1 VSQIGSDS
9 FQASLP
15 SRLYFV
21 TDQSEPNEI
30 NASLESE
37 QEEAPLAGAETT
49 GARLDDLF
57 QSGNDGNELD
67 TSSSQVIQSDE
78 EILETSSSFISRF
91 IKNKSDRT
99 VQESEVAQK
108 SGFRVRRV
116 RRLVRHIEPWSVLK
130 IGLVFYLCVW
140 GMSVIAFSMIWG
152 AASDAGTIQKFESF
166 IEQLFALESFEF
178 NAEQIFRIFILGGL
192 VMVVGG
198 TAITV
203 VLVVVFNL
211 ISDLMGGIR
220 ITVIEEETAVRRRK
234 KPLGE
239 RISIR
244 KNE

>member
-1 VSQIGSDS
+1 M
-9 FQASLP
+9 P

-21 TDQSEPNEI
+21 TDQSDFIEE
-30 NASLESE
+30 ESS
-37 QEEAPLAGAETT
+37 LAGAETT
-49 GARLDDLF
+49 GARLEDLF
-57 QSGNDGNELD
+57 QSGNE
-67 TSSSQVIQSDE
+67 SSASGQQEIQPSE
-78 EILETSSSFISRF
+78 EIEEVSAGGFSKILQNRL
-91 IKNKSDRT
+91 NKDAK
-99 VQESEVAQK
+99 ESGEKGKA
-108 SGFRVRRV
+108 GFRVRRV

-166 IEQLFALESFEF
+166 IEQLFALETFEF

-234 KPLGE
+234 KTLGE
-239 RISIR
+239 RISTR

>member
-1 VSQIGSDS
+1 M
-9 FQASLP
+9 P

-21 TDQSEPNEI
+21 TDQSDSIEE
-30 NASLESE
+30 ESF
-37 QEEAPLAGAETT
+37 LAGAETT
-49 GARLDDLF
+49 GARLEDLF
-57 QSGNDGNELD
+57 QSGEESS
-67 TSSSQVIQSDE
+67 TSGLQENQLSE
-78 EILETSSSFISRF
+78 EIEEFSSGFFSKILQNRL
-91 IKNKSDRT
+91 NKDDKQSGEQGKD
-99 VQESEVAQK
+99 
-108 SGFRVRRV
+108 GFRVRRV
-116 RRLVRHIEPWSVLK
+116 RRLVRHVEPWSVLK

-166 IEQLFALESFEF
+166 IEQLFALETFEF
-178 NAEQIFRIFILGGL
+178 NTEQIFRIFILGGL

>member
-1 VSQIGSDS
+1 M
-9 FQASLP
+9 P

-21 TDQSEPNEI
+21 TDQSDSIEE
-30 NASLESE
+30 ESS
-37 QEEAPLAGAETT
+37 LAGAETT
-49 GARLDDLF
+49 GARLEDLF
-57 QSGNDGNELD
+57 QSGDESS
-67 TSSSQVIQSDE
+67 TSGLQENQPSE
-78 EILETSSSFISRF
+78 EIEEFSSGFFSKILQNRL
-91 IKNKSDRT
+91 NKDDKQSGE
-99 VQESEVAQK
+99 QGKA
-108 SGFRVRRV
+108 GFRVRRV
-116 RRLVRHIEPWSVLK
+116 RRLIRHIEPWSVLK

-166 IEQLFALESFEF
+166 IEQLFALETFEF

>member
-1 VSQIGSDS
+1 
-9 FQASLP
+9 
-15 SRLYFV
+15 V
-21 TDQSEPNEI
+21 TDQSDSIEE
-30 NASLESE
+30 ESS
-37 QEEAPLAGAETT
+37 LAGAETT
-49 GARLDDLF
+49 GARLEDLF
-57 QSGNDGNELD
+57 QSGDESS
-67 TSSSQVIQSDE
+67 TSALQENQPSE
-78 EILETSSSFISRF
+78 EIEEFSSGGFSKIL
-91 IKNKSDRT
+91 KNRLNKDDKQSAEQGKT
-99 VQESEVAQK
+99 
-108 SGFRVRRV
+108 GFRVRRV
-116 RRLVRHIEPWSVLK
+116 RRLVRHVEPWSVLK

-166 IEQLFALESFEF
+166 IEQLFALETFEF
-178 NAEQIFRIFILGGL
+178 NTEQIFRIFILGGL

>member
-1 VSQIGSDS
+1 M
-9 FQASLP
+9 P

-21 TDQSEPNEI
+21 TDQSDSIEE
-30 NASLESE
+30 ESS
-37 QEEAPLAGAETT
+37 LAGAETT
-49 GARLDDLF
+49 GARLEDLF
-57 QSGNDGNELD
+57 QSGNESS
-67 TSSSQVIQSDE
+67 TSGQQEIQPSE
-78 EILETSSSFISRF
+78 EIEEVSSGVFSKILQNRL
-91 IKNKSDRT
+91 NKDAKQSGEKEKT
-99 VQESEVAQK
+99 
-108 SGFRVRRV
+108 GFRVRRV

-166 IEQLFALESFEF
+166 IEQLFALETFEF

-220 ITVIEEETAVRRRK
+220 ITVIEEETAVRHRK

-244 KNE
+244 KNEYR

>member
-1 VSQIGSDS
+1 MLSDS
-9 FQASLP
+9 VKALLP

-21 TDQSEPNEI
+21 TDEFQPDEKENPVDSD
-30 NASLESE
+30 
-37 QEEAPLAGAETT
+37 QETNDLAGAETT
-49 GARLDDLF
+49 GARLEDLF
-57 QSGNDGNELD
+57 QSGSEENSSTTSESHLTQSNDFD
-67 TSSSQVIQSDE
+67 D
-78 EILETSSSFISRF
+78 ETSSSFISGLFR
-91 IKNKSDRT
+91 NKANK
-99 VQESEVAQK
+99 EVEETEEKQK

-152 AASDAGTIQKFESF
+152 AASDAGTIDKFESF
-166 IEQLFALESFEF
+166 IEQLFALETFEF

-220 ITVIEEETAVRRRK
+220 VTVIEEETAIRRRK
-234 KPLGE
+234 KPLSE
-239 RISIR
+239 RITLR
-244 KNE
+244 NRE

>member
-1 VSQIGSDS
+1 
-9 FQASLP
+9 
-15 SRLYFV
+15 V
-21 TDQSEPNEI
+21 TDQSDSIEE
-30 NASLESE
+30 ESS
-37 QEEAPLAGAETT
+37 LAGAETT
-49 GARLDDLF
+49 GARLEDLF
-57 QSGNDGNELD
+57 QSGEESS
-67 TSSSQVIQSDE
+67 TSGLQENQLSE
-78 EILETSSSFISRF
+78 EIEEFSSGFFSKILQNRL
-91 IKNKSDRT
+91 NKDDKQSGEQGKD
-99 VQESEVAQK
+99 
-108 SGFRVRRV
+108 GFRVRRV
-116 RRLVRHIEPWSVLK
+116 RRLIRHIEPWSVLK

-166 IEQLFALESFEF
+166 IEQLFALETFEF

-192 VMVVGG
+192 VMVIGG

>member
-1 VSQIGSDS
+1 
-9 FQASLP
+9 
-15 SRLYFV
+15 V
-21 TDQSEPNEI
+21 TDQSGSIEG
-30 NASLESE
+30 ASSF
-37 QEEAPLAGAETT
+37 AWAATT
-49 GARLDDLF
+49 GARLEDLF
-57 QSGNDGNELD
+57 QSGDESS
-67 TSSSQVIQSDE
+67 TSGLQENQPSE
-78 EILETSSSFISRF
+78 EIEEFSSGFFSKILQNRL
-91 IKNKSDRT
+91 NKDDKQSGE
-99 VQESEVAQK
+99 QGKA
-108 SGFRVRRV
+108 GFRVRRV
-116 RRLVRHIEPWSVLK
+116 RRLIRHIEPWSVLK

-166 IEQLFALESFEF
+166 IEQLFALETFEF

>member
-1 VSQIGSDS
+1 M
-9 FQASLP
+9 P

-21 TDQSEPNEI
+21 TDQSDSIEE
-30 NASLESE
+30 ESS
-37 QEEAPLAGAETT
+37 LAGAETT
-49 GARLDDLF
+49 GARLEDLF
-57 QSGNDGNELD
+57 QSGDESS
-67 TSSSQVIQSDE
+67 TSALQENQPSE
-78 EILETSSSFISRF
+78 EIEEFSSGGFSKIL
-91 IKNKSDRT
+91 KNRLNKDDKQSAEQGKT
-99 VQESEVAQK
+99 
-108 SGFRVRRV
+108 GFRVRRV
-116 RRLVRHIEPWSVLK
+116 RRLVRHVEPWSVLK

-166 IEQLFALESFEF
+166 IEQLFALETFEF
-178 NAEQIFRIFILGGL
+178 NTEQIFRIFILGGL

>member
-1 VSQIGSDS
+1 V
-9 FQASLP
+9 P

-21 TDQSEPNEI
+21 TDQSDSIEE
-30 NASLESE
+30 ESS
-37 QEEAPLAGAETT
+37 LAGAETT
-49 GARLDDLF
+49 GARLEDLF
-57 QSGNDGNELD
+57 QSGDESS
-67 TSSSQVIQSDE
+67 TSGLQENQPSE
-78 EILETSSSFISRF
+78 EIEEFSSGFFSKILQNRL
-91 IKNKSDRT
+91 NKDDKQSGE
-99 VQESEVAQK
+99 QGKA
-108 SGFRVRRV
+108 GFRVRRV
-116 RRLVRHIEPWSVLK
+116 RRLIRHIEPWSVLK

-166 IEQLFALESFEF
+166 IEQLFALETFEF

>member
-1 VSQIGSDS
+1 MATKKEIELTKDEMKLLHKGMPIDKDEVVITYDYLIDP
-9 FQASLP
+9 ALP
-15 SRLYFV
+15 S
-21 TDQSEPNEI
+21 QSELEEKKSEDTEEEI
-30 NASLESE
+30 DELVDFDGSILGNKV
-37 QEEAPLAGAETT
+37 PLGYNNNQTISQKKTT
-49 GARLDDLF
+49 DAVVPATR
-57 QSGNDGNELD
+57 QSGEQGK
-67 TSSSQVIQSDE
+67 T
-78 EILETSSSFISRF
+78 
-91 IKNKSDRT
+91 
-99 VQESEVAQK
+99 
-108 SGFRVRRV
+108 GFRVRRV
-116 RRLVRHIEPWSVLK
+116 RRLVRHVEPWSVLK

-166 IEQLFALESFEF
+166 IEQLFALETFEF
-178 NAEQIFRIFILGGL
+178 NTEQIFRIFILGGL

-220 ITVIEEETAVRRRK
+220 ITVIEEETAVRQRK
-234 KPLGE
+234 KPLGQ

>member
-1 VSQIGSDS
+1 M
-9 FQASLP
+9 P

-21 TDQSEPNEI
+21 TDQSDSIEE
-30 NASLESE
+30 ESS
-37 QEEAPLAGAETT
+37 LAGAETT
-49 GARLDDLF
+49 GARLEDLF
-57 QSGNDGNELD
+57 QSGDESS
-67 TSSSQVIQSDE
+67 TSGLQENQPSE
-78 EILETSSSFISRF
+78 EIEEFSSGFFSKILQNRL
-91 IKNKSDRT
+91 NKDDK
-99 VQESEVAQK
+99 QIGEQGKA
-108 SGFRVRRV
+108 GFRVRRV
-116 RRLVRHIEPWSVLK
+116 RRLIRHIEPWSVLK

-166 IEQLFALESFEF
+166 IEQLFALETFEF

>member
-1 VSQIGSDS
+1 M
-9 FQASLP
+9 
-15 SRLYFV
+15 
-21 TDQSEPNEI
+21 TDQSEPIEKNTSSE
-30 NASLESE
+30 LE
-37 QEEAPLAGAETT
+37 QEEVPLAGAETT

-57 QSGNDGNELD
+57 QSGSEGNESS
-67 TSSSQVIQSDE
+67 TSTSQVVQGHD
-78 EILETSSSFISRF
+78 EILETSSGFISRF
-91 IKNKSDRT
+91 MQSRSNKAT
-99 VQESEVAQK
+99 QESEVKQK
-108 SGFRVRRV
+108 KGFRVRRV

-130 IGLVFYLCVW
+130 IGLIFYLCVW

-166 IEQLFALESFEF
+166 IEQLFALETFQF

-234 KPLGE
+234 KSLGE
-239 RISIR
+239 RITLR

>member
-1 VSQIGSDS
+1 M
-9 FQASLP
+9 P

-21 TDQSEPNEI
+21 TDQSDSIEE
-30 NASLESE
+30 ESS
-37 QEEAPLAGAETT
+37 LAGAETT
-49 GARLDDLF
+49 GARLEDLF
-57 QSGNDGNELD
+57 QSGDESS
-67 TSSSQVIQSDE
+67 TSGLQENQPSE
-78 EILETSSSFISRF
+78 EIEEFSSGFFSKILQNRL
-91 IKNKSDRT
+91 NKDDKQSGE
-99 VQESEVAQK
+99 QGKA
-108 SGFRVRRV
+108 GFRVRRV

-166 IEQLFALESFEF
+166 IEQLFALETFEF

>member
-1 VSQIGSDS
+1 M
-9 FQASLP
+9 P

-21 TDQSEPNEI
+21 TDQSEPNEEVSSFE
-30 NASLESE
+30 AD
-37 QEEAPLAGAETT
+37 EEEKSLAGAETT

-57 QSGNDGNELD
+57 QSGNESG
-67 TSSSQVIQSDE
+67 TSTSQVNQPSE
-78 EILETSSSFISRF
+78 EIEEISSGGFSRIFSSRLNKETSQNEG
-91 IKNKSDRT
+91 KEK
-99 VQESEVAQK
+99 A
-108 SGFRVRRV
+108 GFRVRRV

-166 IEQLFALESFEF
+166 IEQLFALETFEF

-239 RISIR
+239 RISFR

>member
-1 VSQIGSDS
+1 M
-9 FQASLP
+9 A

-21 TDQSEPNEI
+21 TDQSDSIEE
-30 NASLESE
+30 ESS
-37 QEEAPLAGAETT
+37 LAGAETT
-49 GARLDDLF
+49 GARLEDLF
-57 QSGNDGNELD
+57 QSGDESS
-67 TSSSQVIQSDE
+67 TSGLQENQPSE
-78 EILETSSSFISRF
+78 EIEEFPSGFFSKILQNRL
-91 IKNKSDRT
+91 NKDDKQSAEQGKT
-99 VQESEVAQK
+99 
-108 SGFRVRRV
+108 GFRVRRV
-116 RRLVRHIEPWSVLK
+116 RRLVRHVEPWSVLK

-166 IEQLFALESFEF
+166 IEQLFALETFEF
-178 NAEQIFRIFILGGL
+178 NTEQIFRIFILGGL

>member
-1 VSQIGSDS
+1 M
-9 FQASLP
+9 P

-21 TDQSEPNEI
+21 TDQSEPNEEVSSFE
-30 NASLESE
+30 AD
-37 QEEAPLAGAETT
+37 EEERSLAGAETT

-57 QSGNDGNELD
+57 QSGNESGTSTSQVNQPLEEIEE
-67 TSSSQVIQSDE
+67 SSSGGFSRVFSSR
-78 EILETSSSFISRF
+78 LNKETS
-91 IKNKSDRT
+91 KNEEKEKT
-99 VQESEVAQK
+99 
-108 SGFRVRRV
+108 GFRVRRV

-130 IGLVFYLCVW
+130 IGLIFYLCVW

-166 IEQLFALESFEF
+166 IEQLFALETFEF

>member
-1 VSQIGSDS
+1 MLSDS
-9 FQASLP
+9 VKALLP

-21 TDQSEPNEI
+21 TDEFQPDEKENPVDSD
-30 NASLESE
+30 
-37 QEEAPLAGAETT
+37 QETNDLAGAETT
-49 GARLDDLF
+49 GARLEDLF
-57 QSGNDGNELD
+57 QSGNEENSST
-67 TSSSQVIQSDE
+67 TSESHLTQSNDFDD
-78 EILETSSSFISRF
+78 ETSSSFISGLFR
-91 IKNKSDRT
+91 NKANK
-99 VQESEVAQK
+99 EVEETEKKQK

-152 AASDAGTIQKFESF
+152 AASDAGTIDKFESF
-166 IEQLFALESFEF
+166 IEQLFALETFEF

-220 ITVIEEETAVRRRK
+220 VTVIEEETAIRKRK
-234 KPLGE
+234 KSLSE
-239 RISIR
+239 RITPR
-244 KNE
+244 NRE

>member
-1 VSQIGSDS
+1 MKSDS
-9 FQASLP
+9 YQAALP

-21 TDQSEPNEI
+21 TDQSEPTEKNIPSE
-30 NASLESE
+30 LE
-37 QEEAPLAGAETT
+37 QEEVPLAGAETT
-49 GARLDDLF
+49 GARLEDLF
-57 QSGNDGNELD
+57 QSGNESNTSTAQETQTQEEL
-67 TSSSQVIQSDE
+67 E
-78 EILETSSSFISRF
+78 EISSGFISRLLENRS
-91 IKNKSDRT
+91 NKST
-99 VQESEVAQK
+99 QENEIKQK

-166 IEQLFALESFEF
+166 IEQLFALETFQF

>member
-1 VSQIGSDS
+1 V
-9 FQASLP
+9 P

-21 TDQSEPNEI
+21 TDQSDSIEE
-30 NASLESE
+30 ESS
-37 QEEAPLAGAETT
+37 LAGAETT
-49 GARLDDLF
+49 GARLEDLF
-57 QSGNDGNELD
+57 QSGDESS
-67 TSSSQVIQSDE
+67 TSGLQENQPSE
-78 EILETSSSFISRF
+78 EIEEFSSGFFSKILQNRL
-91 IKNKSDRT
+91 NKDDKQSAEQGKT
-99 VQESEVAQK
+99 
-108 SGFRVRRV
+108 GFRVRRV
-116 RRLVRHIEPWSVLK
+116 RRLVRHVEPWSVLK

-166 IEQLFALESFEF
+166 IEQLFALETFEF
-178 NAEQIFRIFILGGL
+178 NTEQIFRIFILGGL

>member
-1 VSQIGSDS
+1 M
-9 FQASLP
+9 P

-21 TDQSEPNEI
+21 TDQSDFIEE
-30 NASLESE
+30 ESS
-37 QEEAPLAGAETT
+37 LAGAATT
-49 GARLDDLF
+49 GARLEDLF
-57 QSGNDGNELD
+57 QSGDESS
-67 TSSSQVIQSDE
+67 TSGQQEIQPSE
-78 EILETSSSFISRF
+78 EIEEVSSGVFSKILQNRL
-91 IKNKSDRT
+91 NKDAK
-99 VQESEVAQK
+99 ESGEKGKA
-108 SGFRVRRV
+108 GFRVRRV

-166 IEQLFALESFEF
+166 IEQLFALETFEF

-239 RISIR
+239 RISTR